1 MTKTSATKPDPELAV
16 GPLAG
21 LRVIDASTILAG
33 PLTAQVLGDFGAEVI
48 KIEHPSQGD
57 GMRGHG
63 FEKDGHGLWW
73 KMIGRNKRTVALDLS
88 SSEGA
93 KVFLRLVETAD
104 VVIENFR
111 PGTFERWGLDEQALR
126 AANPG
131 VIWLR
136 VTGFGQVGPYSSRP
150 AFGTLVEAMSG
161 FAHLTGE
168 ADGPP
173 TLPAFGLADSI
184 AGLAGAAAVTMALF
198 HRDARGGEGQVID
211 LSLLEP
217 IMTAVGP
224 SILYADQLG
233 FDMHRSGN
241 QSINNAPR
249 NIYRTA
255 DGDWLAVS
263 TSAQR
268 IAEKVMT
275 LVGVPEVIE
284 EPWFATGR
292 SRAEHADELD
302 AAVGGW
308 IAQRPTAEVV
318 KQFEAAGAAI
328 APVYKPSDLLADP
341 QVAARGMVTTVE
353 DSDLGPMRMQNVLWR
368 MSATPGRIRFTGRA
382 KGADT
387 RSVLVD
393 DLGTTEAEY
402 AGLLAAGVIG
412 EPAPARDDHAGDS
425 FPHLRRREHAPP
437 TLE

>member
-1 MTKTSATKPDPELAV
+1 MTTTTTSATDSRPDPDHPV

-21 LRVIDASTILAG
+21 LRVNDASTILAG

-48 KIEHPSQGD
+48 KVEHPVHGD

-73 KMIGRNKRTVALDLS
+73 KMVARNKRTIALDLS
-88 SSEGA
+88 KSEGA
-93 KVFLRLVETAD
+93 AVFLRLVATAD

-111 PGTFERWGLDEQALR
+111 PGTFERWGLDEEALR

-168 ADGPP
+168 AEGPP

-184 AGLAGAAAVTMALF
+184 AGLAGAAAVAMALF
-198 HRDARGGEGQVID
+198 HRDARGGPGQVID
-211 LSLLEP
+211 LALLEP

-224 SILYADQLG
+224 ALLYSDQLG
-233 FDMHRSGN
+233 FDLHRSGN
-241 QSINNAPR
+241 RSINNAPR
-249 NIYRTA
+249 NTYRTA

-268 IAEKVMT
+268 IAEKVMV
-275 LVGVPEVIE
+275 LVGSPELIE
-284 EPWFATGR
+284 EPWFAAGF

-308 IAQRPTAEVV
+308 IAERSTAVV
-318 KQFEAAGAAI
+318 VQEFEAAGAAI

-341 QVAARGMVTTVE
+341 QVAAREMVTTVP
-353 DSDLGPMRMQNVLWR
+353 DPDLGPMRMQNVLWR
-368 MSATPGRIRFTGRA
+368 MSATPGAIRFTGRA

-387 RSVLVD
+387 RAVLVD
-393 DLGTTEAEY
+393 DLGTPEDEY
-402 AGLLAAGVIG
+402 AALLAAGVIG
-412 EPAPARDDHAGDS
+412 EPAPAPHDH
-425 FPHLRRREHAPP
+425 P
-437 TLE
+437 